1 MDPGSCLIDKHLGL
15 WEEGK
20 HPMPDPVPIVLVR
33 AGNRDKA
40 AMEVAHIRV
49 TPTHLGNG
57 KFYFRD

>member
-1 MDPGSCLIDKHLGL
+1 M
-15 WEEGK
+15 
-20 HPMPDPVPIVLVR
+20 LVR
-33 AGNRDKA
+33 AGSRDKA